1 MIPAALDMAAAKV
14 WEATLSGQGI
24 SMYPWLESLL
34 RDGNVRDEEWVP
46 SLEMGAAIY
55 CLHGRFAEGER
66 LARRAVARSL
76 KMGRSHLLYL
86 RSLLALARAYHCQ
99 SRTDEV
105 EELWREVGSNFNSQL
120 GAWGAAHAQLFQGE
134 ELPGKPVPFGPDWLK
149 DVETL
154 AQPDPFP
161 LWQGNLLYCRGP
173 VQELPLWQPV
183 AYPTPLDH
191 LASWPRLR
199 GVDREPLLQ
208 QVKQWRQTQLRAR
221 WLGPVGDSRHAFS
234 MELTLECPGREVRWL
249 SVEVAGS
256 GYEIYRTGERNVN
269 LLVVCK
275 GMPVEFPTR
284 PEAAWRVI
292 FRGSPNPVQR
302 GTRAIIRV
310 GFELGPPA
318 QTRIPA

>member
-1 MIPAALDMAAAKV
+1 MIPAALDVAAQKV
-14 WEATLSGQGI
+14 WKATLAGQGI

-34 RDGNVRDEEWVP
+34 KDGNVREEEWVP
-46 SLEMGAAIY
+46 SLEIGSAIY

-76 KMGRSHLLYL
+76 KMGRGHLLYL
-86 RSLLALARAYHCQ
+86 RSLLALARAHHCQ

-105 EELWREVGSNFNSQL
+105 EELWREVGTHFNSQL

-134 ELPGKPVPFGPDWLK
+134 ELGGNPVPVGPDWLA
-149 DVETL
+149 DATTL

-161 LWQGNLLYCRGP
+161 LWQGNLFYCRGP

-183 AYPTPLDH
+183 PYPTPLDH

-199 GVDREPLLQ
+199 GVEREPLLSR
-208 QVKQWRQTQLRAR
+208 VKEWRQSRLSAR
-221 WLGPVGDSRHAFS
+221 WLGTVGDARHAFS
-234 MELTLECPGREVRWL
+234 LELELECPGREPMWI

-256 GYEIYRTGERNVN
+256 GYEVYRAGERNVN
-269 LLVVCK
+269 LLLLCK
-275 GMPVEFPTR
+275 GLPVDLPAQ
-284 PEAAWRVI
+284 PEAAWRVL
-292 FRGSPNPVQR
+292 FRGSSHPVQR
-302 GTRAIIRV
+302 GTRALVRV
-310 GFELGPPA
+310 GFGEGPPV